1 MDLRGNIAAKLCDW
15 RTSAYSLCPVDVLSE
30 EKVLLVQLSFLR
42 WPVLFRAKSIAVLFP
57 NFLFFT
63 LCDGSLPV
71 RWGFSVMAEG
81 AAEFPATS
89 R

>member
-1 MDLRGNIAAKLCDW
+1 MFSLHFFDGLY
-15 RTSAYSLCPVDVLSE
+15 YS
-30 EKVLLVQLSFLR
+30 VQ
-42 WPVLFRAKSIAVLFP
+42 KSIAVLFP

-81 AAEFPATS
+81 GGRVS
-89 R
+89 RDI